1 MREDARGGDHG
12 EDDRERLLTVPAA
25 WEFTARSYSMSVN
38 VRFDGD
44 VVVLSN
50 FARLMNDPRYVD
62 ASRDLGDLLERGSR
76 QFVIDLTGVRET
88 GASFLGLLMTLTRRI
103 RQQRGEVVL
112 AHPSREMEAFLL
124 GEMQMEEYWD
134 ILPSVQEAVEFY
146 RPWPR

>member
-1 MREDARGGDHG
+1 MA
-12 EDDRERLLTVPAA
+12 
-25 WEFTARSYSMSVN
+25 VN
-38 VRFDGD
+38 IRFDDD

-62 ASRDLGDLLERGSR
+62 AARDLDELLDRGSR
-76 QFVIDLTGVRET
+76 RFVIDLTGVRET

-103 RQQRGEVVL
+103 RQAEGGEAVL

-134 ILPSVQEAVEFY
+134 VFPSVHAAVESY
-146 RPWPR
+146 RPRTR

>member
-1 MREDARGGDHG
+1 MP
-12 EDDRERLLTVPAA
+12 L
-25 WEFTARSYSMSVN
+25 N

-44 VVVLSN
+44 VVILSN

-62 ASRDLGDLLERGSR
+62 ASRDLGDLLEGGSR

-146 RPWPR
+146 QPRPR

>member
-1 MREDARGGDHG
+1 MP
-12 EDDRERLLTVPAA
+12 L
-25 WEFTARSYSMSVN
+25 N
-38 VRFDGD
+38 IRFDGD

-62 ASRDLGDLLERGSR
+62 AARDIGDLLEQGARN
-76 QFVIDLTGVRET
+76 FVIDLTGVHET
-88 GASFLGLLMTLTRRI
+88 GASFLGLLMTLTRKI
-103 RQQRGEVVL
+103 RQERGEAVL

-146 RPWPR
+146 RRGPR

>member
-1 MREDARGGDHG
+1 M
-12 EDDRERLLTVPAA
+12 PI
-25 WEFTARSYSMSVN
+25 N
-38 VRFDGD
+38 IRFDGD

-62 ASRDLGDLLERGSR
+62 AARDLGDLLDRGAR

-103 RQQRGEVVL
+103 RQADGEAVL

-124 GEMQMEEYWD
+124 DEMQMEEYWD
-134 ILPSVQEAVEFY
+134 ILPSVQEAVEFHRH
-146 RPWPR
+146 RPR

>member
-1 MREDARGGDHG
+1 MP
-12 EDDRERLLTVPAA
+12 LKI
-25 WEFTARSYSMSVN
+25 
-38 VRFDGD
+38 RFDGD

-62 ASRDLGDLLERGSR
+62 ASRDIGDLLEQGVRN
-76 QFVIDLTGVRET
+76 FVIDLTGVRET
-88 GASFLGLLMTLTRRI
+88 GASFLGLLMTLTRKI
-103 RQQRGEVVL
+103 RQERGEAVL

-146 RPWPR
+146 RRGPR